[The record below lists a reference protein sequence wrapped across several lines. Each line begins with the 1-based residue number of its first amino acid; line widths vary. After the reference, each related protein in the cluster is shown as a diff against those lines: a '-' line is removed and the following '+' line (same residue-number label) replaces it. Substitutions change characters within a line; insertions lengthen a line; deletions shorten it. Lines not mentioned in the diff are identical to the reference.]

1 MATQTISTVGEIP
14 EFLEKFYV
22 GEGTPGQPSFREGL
36 IGRGFDEIFPEDLT
50 GAAAYAKR
58 FQPLIEQG
66 LVGAGTIAPMSQFQQ
81 GVGTQLAGMTMPDQ
95 FALAEQ
101 AGQGSAA
108 GLQALLGVQA
118 PTVSADS
125 LSTFSMDPARQFSSA
140 EAEAYMSPY
149 FQNVV
154 NAQQRASY

>member
-36 IGRGFDEIFPEDLT
+36 IGRGFGEIFPEDLT

-108 GLQALLGVQA
+108 GLQALMGVQA
-118 PTVSADS
+118 PEFKFGPCSDNLVAPKLHVAL
-125 LSTFSMDPARQFSSA
+125 LSKCGRCSTKRG
-140 EAEAYMSPY
+140 
-149 FQNVV
+149 N
-154 NAQQRASY
+154 

>member
-1 MATQTISTVGEIP
+1 LKQFSLTD
-14 EFLEKFYV
+14 F
-22 GEGTPGQPSFREGL
+22 
-36 IGRGFDEIFPEDLT
+36 T

-101 AGQGSAA
+101 TGQAVRQVFK
-108 GLQALLGVQA
+108 LCWVCKLL
-118 PTVSADS
+118 
-125 LSTFSMDPARQFSSA
+125 L
-140 EAEAYMSPY
+140 
-149 FQNVV
+149 
-154 NAQQRASY
+154 

>member
-36 IGRGFDEIFPEDLT
+36 IGRGFGEIFPEGLT

-95 FALAEQ
+95 FALGEQ
-101 AGQGSAA
+101 SRASGSAA
-108 GLQALLGVQA
+108 GLQALMLGVQA
-118 PTVSADS
+118 PEFGSAQA
-125 LSTFSMDPARQFSSA
+125 LQ
-140 EAEAYMSPY
+140 YMSPY
-149 FQNVV
+149 MQNVV
-154 NAQQRASY
+154 EMLSKDKRLMLHDSLSLVVT

>member
-22 GEGTPGQPSFREGL
+22 GEGKPDDPNFRAGL
-36 IGRGFDEIFPEDLT
+36 LDRGFEAIFPDKLT
-50 GAAAYAKR
+50 GAAAYAKQ

-66 LVGAGTIAPMSQFQQ
+66 LIGAGTVAPMSQFQQ

-101 AGQGSAA
+101 AGQTSAA

-118 PTVSADS
+118 PEFGSAQ
-125 LSTFSMDPARQFSSA
+125 AQQ
-140 EAEAYMSPY
+140 YMSPY
-149 FQNVV
+149 FQKCSRCPTKTSN
-154 NAQQRASY
+154 